1 MHGIT
6 KLEWH
11 SFCKYVIIVSYE
23 YKFQHKIAL
32 RYKNCKSL
40 YFHVQV
46 GDKKHGG
53 YVAEKPPRSGFPKC
67 GNFGW

>member
-1 MHGIT
+1 MNVNCSI
-6 KLEWH
+6 
-11 SFCKYVIIVSYE
+11 KYG
-23 YKFQHKIAL
+23 KIAL

-40 YFHVQV
+40 YFHIQV

-53 YVAEKPPRSGFPKC
+53 YIAEKPPRNGFPKC